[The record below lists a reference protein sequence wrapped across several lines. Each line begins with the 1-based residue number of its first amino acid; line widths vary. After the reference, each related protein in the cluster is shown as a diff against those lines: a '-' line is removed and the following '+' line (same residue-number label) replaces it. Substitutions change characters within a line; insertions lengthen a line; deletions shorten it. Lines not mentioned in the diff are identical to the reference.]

1 MAPSHQQPDQQ
12 LDLFSAGA
20 LAMKRPLPD
29 AAVRPPMVA
38 GELDAAALI
47 AALPDASLIDC
58 RTLAAE
64 AGQRSAD

>member
-1 MAPSHQQPDQQ
+1 
-12 LDLFSAGA
+12 
-20 LAMKRPLPD
+20 MKRPLPD